1 MLWFCSLEA
10 PMFNQTP
17 GSYMYDEL
25 RKTAHLSN
33 RDAAQILLSDR
44 PIFAGRSPRSR
55 ISERTFLSRDV
66 VHVQPDN
73 VNPSFFADF
82 SQSAHTI
89 TSRLVAVY
97 GGGEAAY
104 AQIVE
109 RYSGEVARQMS
120 ATLNAYG
127 RDGRIYTNAVM
138 RLRSASL
145 RRQNDRAVL
154 LVMAFIAVGCLAD
167 PHAASEVVDRFTQQH
182 LASSL
187 GTVVSGTPKRG
198 GTVVGLEATDQLG
211 LVRVIDG
218 AVRPPIH
225 PLSLDPAGTVIGSL
239 PAASS
244 AITDVEVDVSRQHL
258 VVWCQG
264 GAWWARGMDSTN
276 GTYLIAGSTQE
287 IVPVELPR
295 AMRAGAQSSPVEIH
309 PGDTLCL
316 GRYTRFLVMSVRR

>member
-1 MLWFCSLEA
+1 
-10 PMFNQTP
+10 MFNQTP

-33 RDAAQILLSDR
+33 RDAAQILLSER

-73 VNPSFFADF
+73 INPALFADF
-82 SQSAHTI
+82 SQSAQTI
-89 TSRLVAVY
+89 TSRLVAAC

-104 AQIVE
+104 ARIVG
-109 RYSGEVARQMS
+109 RYSGEVAQQMS
-120 ATLNAYG
+120 SILNAYG
-127 RDGRIYTNAVM
+127 RDGRIYTNMVM
-138 RLRSASL
+138 RLRSVSL

-167 PHAASEVVDRFTQQH
+167 PHAASAAVERFTQQH

-187 GTVVSGTPKRG
+187 GTVISGGPKRG
-198 GTVVGLEATDQLG
+198 GTVIGLEATDQLG
-211 LVRVIDG
+211 LVRVVNG

-225 PLSLDPAGTVIGSL
+225 PLSLDPSGTVIGSL
-239 PAASS
+239 PVASS

-264 GAWWARGMDSTN
+264 GSWWARGMKSTN
-276 GTYLIAGSTQE
+276 GTYLISGSTQE
-287 IVPVELPR
+287 IVPIELPR
-295 AMRAGAQSSPVEIH
+295 AVRGEAPSAPVEIH

-316 GRYTRFLVMSVRR
+316 GRYTRFLVMSVRG

>member
-1 MLWFCSLEA
+1 
-10 PMFNQTP
+10 MFNQTP

-73 VNPSFFADF
+73 VNPALFADF
-82 SQSAHTI
+82 SQSAQTI
-89 TSRLVAVY
+89 TSRLVAAY
-97 GGGEAAY
+97 GGGESAY
-104 AQIVE
+104 AKIME
-109 RYSGEVARQMS
+109 RYSGEVAQQMS
-120 ATLNAYG
+120 NTLYAYG
-127 RDGRIYTNAVM
+127 RDGRVYTNMVM
-138 RLRSASL
+138 RLRSVSL

-154 LVMAFIAVGCLAD
+154 LVMAFITVGCLAD
-167 PHAASEVVDRFTQQH
+167 PYAATEAVERFTQQH

-187 GTVVSGTPKRG
+187 GTVISGGPKRG
-198 GTVVGLEATDQLG
+198 GTVIGLEATDQLG
-211 LVRVIDG
+211 LVRVVDG

-239 PAASS
+239 PSASS

-264 GAWWARGMDSTN
+264 GSWWIRGMNSTN
-276 GTYLIAGSTQE
+276 GTYLISGSTQE
-287 IVPVELPR
+287 IIPVELPR
-295 AMRAGAQSSPVEIH
+295 AMRGDSTGAPVEIH

-316 GRYTRFLVMSVRR
+316 GRYTRFLVMSVRG

>member
-1 MLWFCSLEA
+1 
-10 PMFNQTP
+10 MFSQTP

-73 VNPSFFADF
+73 VNPAIFAEF
-82 SQSAHTI
+82 SQSAYTI
-89 TSRLVAVY
+89 TSRLVGAY
-97 GGGEAAY
+97 GGGANAY

-109 RYSGEVARQMS
+109 RYSGQVAQQMS
-120 ATLNAYG
+120 SILNAYG
-127 RDGRIYTNAVM
+127 RDGRIYTNTVM
-138 RLRSASL
+138 RLRSVSL
-145 RRQNDRAVL
+145 KRQNDRAVL

-167 PHAASEVVDRFTQQH
+167 PHAVSEIVEQFTRKQ

-187 GTVVSGTPKRG
+187 GTVISGGPKRG
-198 GTVVGLEATDQLG
+198 GTVIGLEATDQLG
-211 LVRVIDG
+211 LVRVVDG

-225 PLSLDPAGTVIGSL
+225 PLSLDPAGTIVGSL
-239 PAASS
+239 PTRSN

-258 VVWCQG
+258 VIWCQG
-264 GAWWARGMDSTN
+264 GSWWARGMDSTN
-276 GTYLIAGSTQE
+276 GTHLITGNTQE

-295 AMRAGAQSSPVEIH
+295 ALRSGGPSAPVEIH

-316 GRYTRFLVMSVRR
+316 GRYTRFLVMSVRG